1 MHSRLANPLRCSAGV
16 RVWDSPASLERLP
29 ATGKLGCLKKKEK
42 KLYGGP
48 GRDRTGDLFHAMEA
62 RSQLRH
68 RPTPLI
74 RGPQAHALVLWA
86 TGPRLTTGCTRGA
99 RAALF
104 SRLRWS

>member
-1 MHSRLANPLRCSAGV
+1 MHARLVNPLRCSAGV

-68 RPTPLI
+68 RPTSSILAYGGELSQTADADCHPI
-74 RGPQAHALVLWA
+74 
-86 TGPRLTTGCTRGA
+86 PRCKER
-99 RAALF
+99 
-104 SRLRWS
+104 